1 MIWAWNHS
9 TLDLRLNY
17 LNKPYTITCGSY
29 QAAVL
34 LQFNGDEPMSLGELC
49 AATGLSKE
57 DALHVIDGLAKARL
71 IVHLEQEVYDLNFGK
86 S

>member
-1 MIWAWNHS
+1 MIWAWNHT
-9 TLDLRLNY
+9 TLDLRPNY
-17 LNKPYTITCGSY
+17 LNKPYIITCGAY

-34 LQFNGDEPMSLGELC
+34 LQFDGDEPRSLEELC

-57 DALHVIDGLAKARL
+57 DVLHVIDGLAKARL
-71 IVHLEQEVYDLNFGK
+71 IVHTEQEVYDLNLGE